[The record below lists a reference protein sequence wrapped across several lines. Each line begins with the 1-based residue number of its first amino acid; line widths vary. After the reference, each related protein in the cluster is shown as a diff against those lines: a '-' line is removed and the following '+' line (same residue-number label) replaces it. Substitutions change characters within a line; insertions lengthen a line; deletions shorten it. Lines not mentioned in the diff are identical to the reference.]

1 MTLEDYKKLSD
12 EELIERINKA
22 KKEKNAIILVHT
34 YQRMN
39 IHPVADFLGDSLALA
54 QEAAKTDADMIVFCG
69 VDFMAESAKILSPNK
84 KVILPEIKATCPMAK
99 MADAKS
105 LIELKR
111 KHPEA
116 RVITYI
122 NSSAAVKAESDIIC
136 TSSNA
141 VKIVEAYKDKPIIF
155 VPDKNLGAYCQEM
168 TGADMIFWDGY
179 CYVHNEMSV
188 GDAYIIKKEYP
199 NSLLLTHPEAPME
212 VLAISDFVGSTSALI
227 DFVEDNIQDLDENAA
242 LILGTEVEIA
252 RKLQA
257 KYPTKNIVNLAE
269 HAVCAT
275 MKMTELYKVCHAI
288 ENEIYEIEVDEDVRD
303 RALIA
308 LNKMLKLSK

>member
-12 EELIERINKA
+12 EELITRINKA
-22 KKEKNAIILVHT
+22 KKEKNAVILVHT

-69 VDFMAESAKILSPNK
+69 VDFMAESAKILSPDK
-84 KVILPEIKATCPMAK
+84 KVLLPDLNASCPMAK

-141 VKIVEAYKDKPIIF
+141 LKIVEAYKDKPIIF
-155 VPDKNLGAYCQEM
+155 VPDKNLGAYCQDM

-188 GDAYIIKKEYP
+188 GDAYIAKKEYP
-199 NSLLLTHPEAPME
+199 NSMLLTHPEAPME
-212 VLAISDFVGSTSALI
+212 VLQISDFIGSTSALI
-227 DFVEDNIQDLDENAA
+227 NFVEENIDDLDDDAA
-242 LILGTEVEIA
+242 FILGTEVEIA

-257 KYPTKNIVNLAE
+257 KYPLKNIVNLAE

-288 ENEIYEIEVDEDVRD
+288 ENEVNVIEVDEDVRD

-308 LNKMLKLSK
+308 LNKMLELSK